1 MHTSLND
8 IIGKSEIL
16 ISCLE
21 KVKRLM
27 EFDSDVLILGESG
40 VGKEMIAQAI
50 HYNSSRK
57 DHKLVSINC
66 ALIPETLLE
75 SELFGYEK
83 GAFTGANTN
92 SKLGKFEVANKG
104 TIFLDEIGD
113 LPLYLQGKIL
123 RVLQER
129 ELERL
134 GGNKVIPLDIR
145 VISATNH
152 DLSKMV
158 AEGLFREDLYY
169 RINVTSVTV
178 PPLRKRRDDI
188 DLLCDH
194 FLSILSDKYNR
205 DARLSYNVLS
215 KLKEY
220 KWPGNVRELR
230 NVIEHSYIMSRGNV
244 IKMEDIPEY
253 IENQNMDSIMNMVLS
268 DTANGSYRL
277 DDIISTIE
285 KKIII
290 EALTIT
296 KFSKTRAIKMLGIS
310 RGTFYKKIKK
320 YNISVNDD
328 K

>member
-8 IIGKSEIL
+8 IIGKSAIL
-16 ISCLE
+16 ISCLDR
-21 KVKRLM
+21 VKRIM
-27 EFDSDVLILGESG
+27 ESDSDVLILGESG
-40 VGKEMIAQAI
+40 VGKELIAKTI
-50 HYNSSRK
+50 HYNSSRRN
-57 DHKLVSINC
+57 HKLVSINC

-83 GAFTGANTN
+83 GAFTGANAN
-92 SKLGKFEVANKG
+92 SKLGKFEIANKG

-113 LPLYLQGKIL
+113 LQLYLQGKIL

-129 ELERL
+129 EIERL

-152 DLSKMV
+152 DLPKMV

-178 PPLRKRRDDI
+178 PPLRKRKDDI

-194 FLSILSDKYNR
+194 FLSILRDKYHR
-205 DARLSYNVLS
+205 EARLSYNVMT

-220 KWPGNVRELR
+220 KWPGNVRELK
-230 NVIEHSYIMSRGNV
+230 NVIEHSYVMSKGNV
-244 IKMEDIPEY
+244 IRMEDIPEY
-253 IENQNMDSIMNMVLS
+253 IDSQNMDSIMNMVLS

-285 KKIII
+285 KKVILD
-290 EALTIT
+290 ALAIT

-310 RGTFYKKIKK
+310 RGTFYKKLKK
-320 YNISVNDD
+320 YNIPINED